1 MKKRVGMLSV
11 LALSLAISGSAF
23 AATVLKLGH
32 IAESSNPYGRGADHF
47 AELVKQKSKGDIEI
61 KVFPSS
67 SLGTQKELIEGL
79 IYGTVDMTLTGTAEL
94 GTFQPQMAIF
104 DMPFLFKDRAHA
116 YKALDTVGM
125 ELAKPLEAKGL
136 KMLGY
141 MENGIR
147 HMTNNT
153 RPIKSPADMK
163 GLKVRVMNNKVY
175 VEMMKA
181 LGASPT
187 PMALAEL
194 YSGMQAGVVDGQEN
208 PSAHIFT
215 KRFFEVQ
222 KYASLTG
229 HAYAAE
235 PFLVSMATWKK
246 LTPEQQAIREAVT
259 RSCEPFGEDYW
270 LERDRSGEF
279 PHDFYAAMA
288 TGGHIEGRSVP
299 IVAHSERPVIAF
311 DLHCRDD
318 GVVQT
323 MRKCQLQN
331 GRICQPSGQN
341 PADSGAEKQ
350 FSGFCHLL
358 PFAAKNKIMPFI

>member
-1 MKKRVGMLSV
+1 MKQKYHLSDCPN
-11 LALSLAISGSAF
+11 F
-23 AATVLKLGH
+23 
-32 IAESSNPYGRGADHF
+32 RGYLF
-47 AELVKQKSKGDIEI
+47 KQKSNGDIEI

-116 YKALDTVGM
+116 FKALDTVGM

-147 HMTNNT
+147 HMTNNAK
-153 RPIKSPADMK
+153 PIKSPADMK
-163 GLKVRVMNNKVY
+163 GLKIRVMNNKVY

-208 PSAHIFT
+208 PAAHIYT
-215 KRFFEVQ
+215 KRFYEVQ
-222 KYASLTG
+222 K
-229 HAYAAE
+229 
-235 PFLVSMATWKK
+235 
-246 LTPEQQAIREAVT
+246 
-259 RSCEPFGEDYW
+259 
-270 LERDRSGEF
+270 
-279 PHDFYAAMA
+279 
-288 TGGHIEGRSVP
+288 
-299 IVAHSERPVIAF
+299 
-311 DLHCRDD
+311 
-318 GVVQT
+318 
-323 MRKCQLQN
+323 
-331 GRICQPSGQN
+331 
-341 PADSGAEKQ
+341 
-350 FSGFCHLL
+350 
-358 PFAAKNKIMPFI
+358 